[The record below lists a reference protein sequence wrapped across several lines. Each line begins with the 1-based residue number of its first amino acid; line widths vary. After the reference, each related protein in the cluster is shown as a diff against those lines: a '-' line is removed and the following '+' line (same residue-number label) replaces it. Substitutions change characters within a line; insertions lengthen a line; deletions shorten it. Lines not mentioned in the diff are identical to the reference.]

1 MEERKRNR
9 GETGQNGREKAERQ
23 LYRDNG
29 KKSSKRNE
37 GRLHAIHCKTP
48 NHKVSFKGTKLG
60 KENNNTVVKYNSS
73 VAQL

>member
-9 GETGQNGREKAERQ
+9 GEKTGQNGREKAERQ
-23 LYRDNG
+23 LHSDNG

-48 NHKVSFKGTKLG
+48 NHKSKLQGYKAWKTK
-60 KENNNTVVKYNSS
+60 
-73 VAQL
+73 

>member
-1 MEERKRNR
+1 MRVVVEERKRNR

-23 LYRDNG
+23 LYSDNG

-48 NHKVSFKGTKLG
+48 NHNSKLQG
-60 KENNNTVVKYNSS
+60 YK
-73 VAQL
+73 A